1 MNEAD
6 DRSDAWARAAHELV
20 TETASRQISRDIAHL
35 AEIEVDSHGI
45 HAVAPPEGY
54 KAPPSGVITTHV
66 LARSRDVPE
75 ATVETRV
82 AVWVAKEPNEP
93 AVLLTRVG
101 SDRVL
106 ELAASDLEPEPS
118 TQARGQVND
127 YVAVVIA
134 HMVSSLNA
142 AMQRTYG
149 HESDAPDVAEYDRN
163 N

>member
-1 MNEAD
+1 MSEAD
-6 DRSDAWARAAHELV
+6 DRSDAWARTAHELV

-45 HAVAPPEGY
+45 HAVSPPPGY
-54 KAPPSGVITTHV
+54 AAPPSGVITTHV

-82 AVWVAKEPNEP
+82 AVWVAKEPDEP
-93 AVLLTRVG
+93 AVLLTRAG

-106 ELAASDLEPEPS
+106 ELSARDLEPEP
-118 TQARGQVND
+118 TAQARSQVND

-149 HESDAPDVAEYDRN
+149 HESDTDVAEYDRN
-163 N
+163 S

>member
-1 MNEAD
+1 M
-6 DRSDAWARAAHELV
+6 
-20 TETASRQISRDIAHL
+20 
-35 AEIEVDSHGI
+35 
-45 HAVAPPEGY
+45 
-54 KAPPSGVITTHV
+54 

-82 AVWVAKEPNEP
+82 AVWVAKESNEP
-93 AVLLTRVG
+93 AVLLTRAG

-106 ELAASDLEPEPS
+106 ELAAADLEPEPS
-118 TQARGQVND
+118 AQARSQVND

-149 HESDAPDVAEYDRN
+149 HESDSPDVAEYDRN
-163 N
+163 A